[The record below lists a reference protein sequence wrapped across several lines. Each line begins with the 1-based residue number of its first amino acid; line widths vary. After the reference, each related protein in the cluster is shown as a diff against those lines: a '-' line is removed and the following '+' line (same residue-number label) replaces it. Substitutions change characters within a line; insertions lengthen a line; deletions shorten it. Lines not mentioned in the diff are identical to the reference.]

1 MGEFVP
7 ACDFPEKV
15 ELTWLSECIMGP
27 RRVHHPGASL
37 AMNARFIPC
46 LLWLACGPLAA
57 QEVPVAGP
65 LHAATAEASGALG
78 VETARLPGVSVAEGI
93 SEITGVAVSPL
104 LGVSVIGAW
113 TWLKADDLERERL
126 PWYCHPAAWGIG
138 LGLIALCLM
147 KDILGAM
154 VPAIAKKPL
163 DWLELFENKASA
175 LMASTAFVPL
185 VAIAM
190 SQVDRIQREAASG
203 AAVLPLA
210 SIADSAMHTPWVT
223 VPVAVAVFFIVWLSS
238 HAINVLIAFSPFGLV
253 DAALKLT
260 KLGLLVVVAGSAAIH
275 PWLGIAVALVLI
287 GLGVLLAGWSL
298 RLMIFGMLMGR
309 DLIFDR
315 RAGASEARQGA
326 KAFLARRTGGVPVR
340 TRGIVML
347 DELGRARFEW
357 RAWLLGPKRTLP
369 LEESSLVLCKG
380 LVNPTVAQRVE
391 GNSRPRSLLVLLPR
405 YRGVEEALAAHLGCQ
420 EVIDHALIRGF
431 RAVKQ
436 WFADVFNSERLV
448 VLNGSRSR

>member
-1 MGEFVP
+1 
-7 ACDFPEKV
+7 
-15 ELTWLSECIMGP
+15 MGP
-27 RRVHHPGASL
+27 PGIVHHRASP

-46 LLWLACGPLAA
+46 LLWFACGPLAA
-57 QEVPVAGP
+57 QEGAPAADPV
-65 LHAATAEASGALG
+65 HAATAAAAALG
-78 VETARLPGVSVAEGI
+78 AQDARLPGVSVAEGI

-113 TWLKADDLERERL
+113 AWLKAEDFEREKL

-190 SQVDRIQREAASG
+190 AQVDRIQREAASG

-253 DAALKLT
+253 DAALKMA
-260 KLGLLVVVAGSAAIH
+260 KLGILVVVAGSAAIH
-275 PWLGIAVALVLI
+275 PWLGVAVALLLI
-287 GLGVLLAGWSL
+287 ILGALLAGWSL

-309 DLIFDR
+309 DLILDR
-315 RAGASEARQGA
+315 RADASEARLGV

-340 TRGIVML
+340 TRGTVVL

-357 RAWLLGPKRTLP
+357 RAWLLGPKRSLP

-380 LVNPTVAQRVE
+380 LVNPSLAQRAE
-391 GNSRPRSLLVLLPR
+391 GNSRPRSLLMLLPR
-405 YRGVEEALAAHLGCQ
+405 YRGVDEALAAHLGCQ
-420 EVIDHALIRGF
+420 EVIDHALVRGF
-431 RAVKQ
+431 RAAKMWCAEIFSGGLHAV
-436 WFADVFNSERLV
+436 RP
-448 VLNGSRSR
+448 GGR